1 MFTSKAEFILIKIP
15 NKLSKCILLKFN
27 YKHIREFSIIN
38 MVMQWK
44 IFMYM
49 YMYMAHLCIYPVLIG
64 MRCKGCEVR
73 RAGHR
78 GNGEGEVALFEQ
90 NVNVT

>member
-1 MFTSKAEFILIKIP
+1 MENIYVYDI
-15 NKLSKCILLKFN
+15 CI
-27 YKHIREFSIIN
+27 E
-38 MVMQWK
+38 
-44 IFMYM
+44 
-49 YMYMAHLCIYPVLIG
+49 HLCIYPVLIG

-90 NVNVT
+90 NVNVS